1 MQRIRANSL
10 LGDNLALLQI
20 RCWVVP
26 TYRNLTP
33 NPNSKPYPN
42 PKRFDNKINNAG
54 TTLPRVRNG
63 RVVQGS
69 ELARLPCSNS
79 KVIGLLV
86 SHYMLKLKKYCNQ
99 KFNFISH
106 LSRLS
111 SSIYPLTAVERCSPG
126 CQGHWRGGDLLTGS
140 KMLPWWH
147 WEAASSSGRV
157 RRRSLPHLAARWMHC
172 LTAGIASLSH
182 FRLL

>member
-1 MQRIRANSL
+1 MQRIQANSG

-20 RCWVVP
+20 RCRVVP
-26 TYRNLTP
+26 TYPNLTP

-86 SHYMLKLKKYCNQ
+86 SHYMLKLKNTVITSLILLAICLVSAQVFTQWLQLSDVLQDARVIGGEAIFWLVARCYHGDTGRQ
-99 KFNFISH
+99 H
-106 LSRLS
+106 LL
-111 SSIYPLTAVERCSPG
+111 
-126 CQGHWRGGDLLTGS
+126 QGE
-140 KMLPWWH
+140 
-147 WEAASSSGRV
+147 WEGEV
-157 RRRSLPHLAARWMHC
+157 C
-172 LTAGIASLSH
+172 LT
-182 FRLL
+182 